1 MAKVCEPMEYK
12 PGARVALGMSGGVD
26 SSTAVLLL
34 QEAGFEV
41 LGVTCI
47 FIDDEKSAAAVA
59 DAAAVAQHLGIQHVV
74 HACTELFE
82 REVIRPFCAT
92 YAAGATPS
100 PCVNCNQHCKIPAL
114 IAAADEYGCDYVA
127 TGHYAQ
133 VVRVGKRYAIAC
145 AADAHKDQ
153 SYMLSMLGQDQLARL
168 MLPLGGIA
176 GGKPEVRAIASAHG
190 LPTASKSDSQDI
202 CFIEGSHLDF
212 LAAHGVAGAPGA
224 IVNTQGETVG
234 RHEGL
239 FRYTAGQRKG
249 LQIGGAPEP
258 YYVIGKRAEEN
269 ELVVGFARDA
279 ALRAACVGAMNW
291 QAVSPE
297 HFDDVCAAQ
306 GSMPFEVKLR
316 YRSQAAACQ
325 AVPACAG
332 AAGVDEAA
340 CAGVCGEGATST
352 EGAAGAQIA
361 GSFARQAAQDGMQV
375 VAHMLETQPITAP
388 GQFAVFYQHGVV
400 ACAGVIQETA

>member
-1 MAKVCEPMEYK
+1 MCEPMEYK

-26 SSTAVLLL
+26 SSAAVLLL

-41 LGVTCI
+41 LGVTCV

-59 DAAAVAQHLGIQHVV
+59 DAAAVAQHLGIEHVV
-74 HACTELFE
+74 RDCTELFE
-82 REVIRPFCAT
+82 REVVEPFCAT

-145 AADAHKDQ
+145 AADARKDQ
-153 SYMLSMLGQDQLARL
+153 SYMLSMLNQDQLARL
-168 MLPLGGIA
+168 MLPLGGIE
-176 GGKPEVRAIASAHG
+176 GGKPEVRAIAAAHG

-212 LAAHGVAGAPGA
+212 LAVRGVAGVSGA
-224 IVNTQGETVG
+224 IVNMQGETVG

-258 YYVIGKRAEEN
+258 YYVVAKRAEAN

-279 ALRAACVGAMNW
+279 ALRAACVGDMNW
-291 QAVSPE
+291 QAVSAE
-297 HFDDVCAAQ
+297 QFDDVCAAQ
-306 GSMPFEVKLR
+306 GSMALEVALR
-316 YRSQAAACQ
+316 YRSQAAVCQ
-325 AVPACAG
+325 V
-332 AAGVDEAA
+332 
-340 CAGVCGEGATST
+340 
-352 EGAAGAQIA
+352 AQT
-361 GSFARQAAQDGMQV
+361 GMQV
-375 VAHMLETQPITAP
+375 IAHLSEPQPITAP
-388 GQFAVFYQHGVV
+388 GQFAVFYQDGVV
-400 ACAGVIQETA
+400 ACAGVIRETA